1 MELKRFARLEEARQ
15 QGKLEEAIDQ
25 ENFTVM
31 DLLAIHE
38 IVTHSFTQSQLEKVC
53 KDLVLVIQ
61 NEQDPVEKQAWQAI
75 FNVAYKRLQKL
86 EEN

>member
-1 MELKRFARLEEARQ
+1 MDLKRFARLEEARQ
-15 QGKLEEAIDQ
+15 QDKLEEAIDQ

-38 IVTHSFTQSQLEKVC
+38 IVTHSFTKSQLEKVC

-75 FNVAYKRLQKL
+75 FNVANKRLQKL
-86 EEN
+86 EEK